1 MDSPNLESQVPT
13 SLRRIF
19 DCCRLTSR
27 VTGATD
33 PTLAAAKRINYSW
46 SRLSVEGRGP
56 NSGVHRRTRW
66 TAAVSSGQRA
76 HGVGRFGSGLRPP
89 VPEPAAESDPCSG
102 CSAHACPVGR
112 RSVPRTFRDRLRVVG
127 RMPGVSTETTAV
139 SHLKIPRP
147 RTGDSRWPSRAC
159 TGSGRGTEH
168 SDPAWGALECSPQPP
183 RICSA
188 STQAHPLSARPAVPR
203 SPVCSTS
210 TTSYRALTKE
220 RC

>member
-19 DCCRLTSR
+19 DCCRLMSR

-33 PTLAAAKRINYSW
+33 PTLAVAKRINYAW

-139 SHLKIPRP
+139 SHLKSQGLAPAI
-147 RTGDSRWPSRAC
+147 RAGHPGHARARVVARS
-159 TGSGRGTEH
+159 TRIRL
-168 SDPAWGALECSPQPP
+168 GALECSPQPP

-210 TTSYRALTKE
+210 TTSYRALTQE